1 MFMWCLKLQNQVR
14 KKLYQS
20 SQRILTWLP
29 DYNELHAC
37 IHEGMHISS
46 AIIAI
51 SRPQIGI
58 AAPLK
63 HRNNRKR
70 VGNANL
76 HEGMHIRSAIIAIS
90 RSQIGIAAPFEHRN
104 NRKRVGNANFS
115 KPFHLH
121 GTLSVHS
128 RACDAH
134 CCLHWLLYVYYT
146 HRRAHTFGNNRYISA
161 SNRDSGSIET
171 PK

>member
-51 SRPQIGI
+51 SRP
-58 AAPLK
+58 
-63 HRNNRKR
+63 
-70 VGNANL
+70 
-76 HEGMHIRSAIIAIS
+76 
-90 RSQIGIAAPFEHRN
+90 QIGIAAPFEHRN